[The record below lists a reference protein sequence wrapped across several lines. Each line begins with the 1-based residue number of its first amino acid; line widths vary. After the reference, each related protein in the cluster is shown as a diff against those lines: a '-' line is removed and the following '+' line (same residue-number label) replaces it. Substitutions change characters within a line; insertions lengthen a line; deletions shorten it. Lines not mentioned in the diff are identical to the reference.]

1 MLLFL
6 RDLRSVSFTFTL
18 CFSHFECFKKRYLS
32 CSLCLGI
39 CSCSRGFGLEMPVRT
54 SYLNAELMLPSCGLW
69 IWGLLS
75 ALLLAG
81 QSGACPPHCSCTGTT
96 VDCHGL
102 AFKTCHEIYQR
113 TQNDCE
119 YLLLIAHVSLYVTNV
134 CALLCICEWHR
145 LTLISFFGCNMI
157 YA

>member
-1 MLLFL
+1 MREERKREKKRERERETTVERKAPHKALTKTAW
-6 RDLRSVSFTFTL
+6 RGENNKCCYSRGTFTFTL
-18 CFSHFECFKKRYLS
+18 CFSYFEHFKNRYLS
-32 CSLCLGI
+32 CSLCLGA

-54 SYLNAELMLPSCGLW
+54 GCLNAELMLPSCGLW

-102 AFKTCHEIYQR
+102 AFKSVPRNIPKNTE
-113 TQNDCE
+113 
-119 YLLLIAHVSLYVTNV
+119 
-134 CALLCICEWHR
+134 R
-145 LTLISFFGCNMI
+145 L
-157 YA
+157 